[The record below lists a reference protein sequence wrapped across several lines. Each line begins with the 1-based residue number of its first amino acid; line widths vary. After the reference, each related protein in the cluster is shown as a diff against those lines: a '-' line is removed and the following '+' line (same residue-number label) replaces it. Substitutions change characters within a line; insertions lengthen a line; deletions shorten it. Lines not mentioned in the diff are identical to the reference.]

1 MENTIYFVMKRT
13 ETNCEVLHAIVNGE
27 SIIIPNDKEYD
38 VKYTGDS
45 KTTTIIIREKIY

>member
-1 MENTIYFVMKRT
+1 MENTIHFVMKKT

-27 SIIIPNDKEYD
+27 SIRIRNVIEYN
-38 VKYTGDS
+38 VNFTGDS